1 ARIGLGLAAKAGPDA
16 LAQQPMSRRW
26 TTWLAW
32 GLWVLTVALF
42 AGALSSVASSELPD
56 RPSPLDV
63 LTIGLVILAFPTV
76 GAIVASRRPGNPIG
90 WIFCTI
96 GLSVAAGVAS
106 FEYALYVFNVAPS
119 LPGATFVA
127 WLGSWTWFVG
137 MGLAATLMLLLFPD
151 GRPPSPRWRIVGWLS
166 VVLIGTTV
174 VAHAVR
180 PGLLDNDLDIPNPF
194 GITGPIGDLAL
205 AVTNLFAWPLIVLAV
220 ASFAA
225 LVSRFVRARGDERQQ
240 LKWVAY
246 AAGIMAVGI
255 TASLVVGLAGKEDD
269 PAFSWVSYFGFLG
282 LGLIPVAAGIGI
294 LRYRLYDID
303 LLINRTL
310 VYAVLSATL
319 GAVYV
324 GSVILLQ
331 GLLSGFTGG
340 NSLAVAASTL
350 AVAALFQPVRRRI
363 QNAVDRRFYR
373 SRYDAAR
380 TVAAFASRLRHEVD
394 LDSLTEE
401 LRGVVDQTMRPASV
415 SVWLRARQ

>member
-1 ARIGLGLAAKAGPDA
+1 MRHSDTTASRPLL
-16 LAQQPMSRRW
+16 RRW

-32 GLWVLTVALF
+32 GLWALTVAMF
-42 AGALSSVASSELPD
+42 AWALSRVASSELPD

-76 GAIVASRRPGNPIG
+76 GAIIASRRPENPIG
-90 WIFCTI
+90 WIFCII
-96 GLSVAAGVAS
+96 GLSIVAGVATS
-106 FEYALYVFNVAPS
+106 EYVLYVRHVAPS
-119 LPGATFVA
+119 LPAATFVA
-127 WLGSWTWFVG
+127 WFGSWAWFVG
-137 MGLAATLMLLLFPD
+137 MGLAGTLMLLLFPD

-180 PGLLDNDLDIPNPF
+180 PGLLDYDVDIPNPF

-205 AVTNLFAWPLIVLAV
+205 AVTDLFVWPLVILAL
-220 ASFAA
+220 ASFTA

-255 TASLVVGLAGKEDD
+255 TVSLVVGLAGKEDD
-269 PAFSWVSYFGFLG
+269 PAFSWVWYFGFLG

-303 LLINRTL
+303 LLINRTV
-310 VYAVLSATL
+310 VYGVLTVTL

-380 TVAAFASRLRHEVD
+380 TVEAFSSRLRHEVD
-394 LDSLTEE
+394 LAHLTDE
-401 LRGVVDQTMRPASV
+401 LRGVVGETLQPASV
-415 SVWLRARQ
+415 SVWLRRVP

>member
-1 ARIGLGLAAKAGPDA
+1 MRHSDTTASRPLL
-16 LAQQPMSRRW
+16 RRW

-42 AGALSSVASSELPD
+42 AGAISGGASSQLPD
-56 RPSPLDV
+56 RPGLLDF
-63 LTIGLVILAFPTV
+63 LIIGLVVLAFLTV
-76 GAIVASRRPGNPIG
+76 GAIVASRRPENPIG
-90 WIFCTI
+90 WIFCVI
-96 GLSVAAGVAS
+96 GLSLVAGVATS
-106 FEYALYVFNVAPS
+106 EYALYVRHVAPF
-119 LPGATFVA
+119 LPAADVVA
-127 WLGSWTWFVG
+127 WFGSWVWYVG
-137 MGLAATLMLLLFPD
+137 VEAGILMLLLFPD
-151 GRPPSPRWRIVGWLS
+151 GRPPSPRWRIVGRLS
-166 VVLIGTTV
+166 VLLIGITV
-174 VAHAVR
+174 LAYAVR
-180 PGLLDNDLDIPNPF
+180 PGMLDSDLNIPNPF
-194 GITGPIGDLAL
+194 GIRGPIGDLAR
-205 AVTNLFAWPLIVLAV
+205 AVTDVFVWPLVILAL
-220 ASFAA
+220 ASFTA

-246 AAGIMAVGI
+246 AATIMAVGI
-255 TASLVVGLAGKEDD
+255 AAAIVVGLAGKGDD
-269 PAFSWVSYFGFLG
+269 PAFNWVWYIVSVG

-303 LLINRTL
+303 LLINRTV
-310 VYAVLSATL
+310 VYGVLTVTL

-380 TVAAFASRLRHEVD
+380 TVEAFSSRLRHEVD
-394 LDSLTEE
+394 LAHLTAE
-401 LRGVVDQTMRPASV
+401 LRGVVVETLQPTSV
-415 SVWLRARQ
+415 SVWLQSAPGQ